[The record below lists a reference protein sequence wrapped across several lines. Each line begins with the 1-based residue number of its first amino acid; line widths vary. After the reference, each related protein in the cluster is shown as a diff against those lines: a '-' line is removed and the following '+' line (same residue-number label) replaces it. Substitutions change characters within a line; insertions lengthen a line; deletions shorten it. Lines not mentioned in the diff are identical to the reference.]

1 MAWGS
6 NQNGQLGLGQSS
18 KIEHPEPILIKALM
32 SERITNICVGESNCV
47 IVTQSNK
54 VFGWGR
60 GFSNLASDSQ
70 CEVIS
75 YLPSQLSSVETYSQY
90 LIDPESKEGR
100 ELEPILS
107 VSNDDDF

>member
-1 MAWGS
+1 
-6 NQNGQLGLGQSS
+6 
-18 KIEHPEPILIKALM
+18 M

-75 YLPSQLSSVETYSQY
+75 YLPS
-90 LIDPESKEGR
+90 
-100 ELEPILS
+100 
-107 VSNDDDF
+107 